1 MSSNF
6 KYSLYH
12 ESESLISKEANFVII
27 DFLTDIG
34 KKIVLP
40 YEIKELS
47 SHAITSGLKKSR

>member
-34 KKIVLP
+34 KKLF
-40 YEIKELS
+40 YLMK
-47 SHAITSGLKKSR
+47 